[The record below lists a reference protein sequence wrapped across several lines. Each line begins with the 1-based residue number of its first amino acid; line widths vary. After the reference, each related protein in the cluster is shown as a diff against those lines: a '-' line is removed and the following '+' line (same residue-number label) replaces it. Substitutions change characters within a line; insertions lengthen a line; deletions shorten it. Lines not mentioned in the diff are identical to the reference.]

1 MGIRILVWD
10 TTILWSVIRE
20 YNLHPLHNISLKNH
34 GLSSQKN
41 FMRELDF
48 TKFEAIIEM
57 SQEHQVKNKEND

>member
-1 MGIRILVWD
+1 MRIL
-10 TTILWSVIRE
+10 RE